1 MMLWIGQKMQS
12 LFSMSATSLD
22 RLNGRAGVRI
32 KRGAEPWDGSVQWTP
47 TVFYVLPVPAIRG
60 RESAPIRASI
70 HTAGSTPP
78 PKHTTPCRGIP
89 LYFQCPP
96 MHASTQ
102 LFQCRISRVWR
113 QVNEVVVVKG
123 LVVLEEDILT
133 LTGRMRCYMEVERMG
148 ARCSSNKWS
157 VKRRENHPK

>member
-78 PKHTTPCRGIP
+78 PQTHNALSRHSAVFSVSSHACKHATLP
-89 LYFQCPP
+89 
-96 MHASTQ
+96 ASN
-102 LFQCRISRVWR
+102 L
-113 QVNEVVVVKG
+113 EG
-123 LVVLEEDILT
+123 LAA
-133 LTGRMRCYMEVERMG
+133 GQ
-148 ARCSSNKWS
+148 
-157 VKRRENHPK
+157 